1 MAGIFRHFFLCLRL
15 TSDEIFI
22 STGNLNLIIQV
33 AEESAPISS
42 KSTNITK
49 ILFSALSFSFA

>member
-1 MAGIFRHFFLCLRL
+1 L

-22 STGNLNLIIQV
+22 STGNLNSIIQV